1 MNSKPDS
8 MSEPIKGIQY
18 CIRCCVPETQ
28 EGVQFDEMGI
38 CTACG
43 SSEDKM
49 HIDWVARERQLKKI
63 LQEAQSKAGNGYD
76 CILPISGGKDSFFQA
91 HVLVNVYGLKPLAVT
106 FSHNW
111 FSETGFYNLQRCLEV
126 FDLDHLQFTPARSL
140 VNRLAKKSLSAI
152 GDTCW
157 HCHSGVGAFP
167 LQVATRFK
175 IPLLVWG
182 ESIAESAGRAS
193 YANPGH
199 RFDRDYFTKVSA
211 KLTPHE
217 MIGPGLSERDLYPF
231 ELPTYEEIEET
242 GVWGIH
248 LGDYLFWDD
257 ERQTEWIRDVYGWRE
272 TEMEGSY
279 KGYKS
284 AECVMAG
291 MHDFTCY
298 LKRGFGRST
307 MQASTDV
314 RNGLLTRREGFSLIR
329 HHDQERP
336 QALDYYLEITGM
348 TEKEFY
354 DVMCRKKVEALKDID
369 LPVHPKEKPN
379 AECTIPF
386 VEQVIRKHINQPD
399 PRIVAT
405 KDSSKDLH
413 KNLKTTNLGTEH
425 TFERSIQSGKE
436 MDVERDTSVMK

>member
-1 MNSKPDS
+1 MNI
-8 MSEPIKGIQY
+8 SEDLWSGPIEGIRY
-18 CIRCCVPETQ
+18 CIRCCIPETQ

-38 CTACG
+38 CTACR
-43 SSEDKM
+43 SSEEKM
-49 HIDWVARERQLKKI
+49 HIDWAAREKQLRVI
-63 LQEAQSKAGNGYD
+63 LEEAKSKAGTGYD

-91 HVLVNVYGLKPLAVT
+91 HVLVKVYGLKPLAVT

-126 FDLDHLQFTPARSL
+126 FDLDHLQFTPARGL
-140 VNRLAKKSLSAI
+140 VNKLAKKSLSGI

-182 ESIAESAGRAS
+182 ESIAENDGRGS
-193 YANPGH
+193 YESPVYK
-199 RFDRDYFTKVSA
+199 FDRDSFTKISA
-211 KLTPHE
+211 RLTAEE
-217 MIGPGLSERDLYPF
+217 MIGEDLSAKDLYPF
-231 ELPTYEEIEET
+231 ELPSYEEIDDT

-248 LGDYLFWDD
+248 VGDYLFWDD

-272 TEMEGSY
+272 TEIEGSY

-307 MQASTDV
+307 WQASVDV
-314 RNGLLTRREGFSLIR
+314 RNGLLTRKQGFDLIR
-329 HHDQERP
+329 RYDQERP
-336 QALDYYLEITGM
+336 QALDYYLKITGL
-348 TEKEFY
+348 TEEKFY
-354 DVMCRKKVEALKDID
+354 DIMREKKVDQLKDID
-369 LPVHPKEKPN
+369 LPIHQKKRPN
-379 AECTIPF
+379 AERTVPF
-386 VEQVIRKHINQPD
+386 VQQVIQKHLNQLD
-399 PRIVAT
+399 PRVARD
-405 KDSSKDLH
+405 KDVSD
-413 KNLKTTNLGTEH
+413 E
-425 TFERSIQSGKE
+425 
-436 MDVERDTSVMK
+436 